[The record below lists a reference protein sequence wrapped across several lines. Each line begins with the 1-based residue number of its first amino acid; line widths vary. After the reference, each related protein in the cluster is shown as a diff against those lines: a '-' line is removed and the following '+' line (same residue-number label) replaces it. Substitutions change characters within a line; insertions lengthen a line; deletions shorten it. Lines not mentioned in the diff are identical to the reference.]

1 LPGIKYFCLL
11 LGLSVLFKVT
21 TGSCSASEIPNTVLW
36 AWQRSEDLS
45 TLASERFA
53 VAYFACHVVLSGEET
68 KEFWR
73 NQPLKVKANTKLIPV
88 MRLDC
93 DRKNPPA
100 LTAQQ
105 LERTAA
111 IMRKLSALPQT
122 AAVQI
127 DFDALQS
134 QRDFYKNL
142 LELVKAKLPPK
153 IPLSITALASWCLYD
168 NWIKDLPVDETVPM
182 MFSLGDERQKILLYF
197 RSGHGFLQ
205 KSCCQ
210 TLGLSLEDMEMN
222 QLMIPLARNRKI
234 PVRVYLFTR
243 NAWTA
248 KKISAA
254 QTMLGQP

>member
-1 LPGIKYFCLL
+1 MPGIKYFCLL

-21 TGSCSASEIPNTVLW
+21 SGPCLAREIPSTVLW

-45 TLASERFA
+45 TLESDQFA
-53 VAYFACHVVLSGEET
+53 VAYLACHVVLSGQET

-73 NQPLKVKANTKLIPV
+73 NQPLKVKATTKLIPV

-93 DRKNPPA
+93 DRKNSPV
-100 LTAQQ
+100 LSAQQ

-111 IMRKLSALPQT
+111 VMRKLAALPQT

-127 DFDALQS
+127 DFDALLS

-142 LELVKAKLPPK
+142 LELTKTNLPPK

-197 RSGHGFLQ
+197 RSGHEFLQ

-210 TLGLSLEDMEMN
+210 TLGLSLEDKEMN
-222 QLMIPLARNRKI
+222 QLMIPLTRNRKI
-234 PVRVYLFTR
+234 PVRVYVFTR
-243 NAWTA
+243 NAWTP
-248 KKISAA
+248 KKIRAA